1 MIDCGSICEA
11 LLGDC
16 ILHGVIRN
24 DKMEKRTFQWRIE
37 VAGAIVTAPLKGSL
51 TQLRNL
57 RNTVHITKIATT
69 SAITGLG
76 NGLLHDGT
84 RDYQFDESMEGSAS
98 IGKRGTVNIID
109 GRATTKPDRATAQ
122 LRLLVGRYACVV
134 ELYRNILMEDSA

>member
-76 NGLLHDGT
+76 NGLLHGVPET
-84 RDYQFDESMEGSAS
+84 INSTKAWKAAHPSAS
-98 IGKRGTVNIID
+98 
-109 GRATTKPDRATAQ
+109 AAQ
-122 LRLLVGRYACVV
+122 
-134 ELYRNILMEDSA
+134 